1 MNSVNLI
8 EEWRDIEGYEGYYQ
22 VSNKGNVKSL
32 SRKREGNGK
41 KGLLKERLLKTT
53 INSNGYPHVKLYK
66 NGKGESCKVHRL
78 VVDAFINTDKC
89 REHIN
94 HKDGI
99 KTNNKLSNLE
109 RCTPSENIN
118 HAYDNKLNDVKVD
131 IPIDKLERLIKSGLT
146 LKELA
151 GIFECSQGTIRNRAR
166 EHNMNI
172 DKELPKKHYK
182 IDIEKLKEQLKTKT
196 QIDIAKEIGCS
207 NSLISKYKRKI
218 EKGEI

>member
-78 VVDAFINTDKC
+78 VVDAFLNTDKC
-89 REHIN
+89 REH
-94 HKDGI
+94 
-99 KTNNKLSNLE
+99 
-109 RCTPSENIN
+109 IN